1 MALTNNSIRSSLR
14 AGIEESKQLAAV
26 TWRNTDDL
34 SAATAVRYRPSPI
47 AADKVAFLQYTSG
60 STGEPKGVMVSHGN
74 LLHNLSSI
82 YKAFDSRDCIGMSWL
97 PMYHDM
103 GLIGGI
109 LGTVQSGGQA
119 VLFSALRF
127 LQRPLIWLEYVTK
140 YKVTHT
146 GAPNFAYDLCVDRIS
161 PEERKHLDLGSWQCA
176 FSGAETVR
184 AETLDR
190 FAEAFAP
197 CGFRAD
203 AFYPCY
209 GLAES
214 TLMVT
219 SRIPGDAVVRLSVPK
234 RELEQGADCR
244 RRRRRAT

>member
-1 MALTNNSIRSSLR
+1 M
-14 AGIEESKQLAAV
+14 
-26 TWRNTDDL
+26 
-34 SAATAVRYRPSPI
+34 
-47 AADKVAFLQYTSG
+47 AFLQYTSG

-82 YKAFDSRDCIGMSWL
+82 CHAFDSRDCVALSWL

-109 LGTVQSGGQA
+109 LGVIQSGGQGT
-119 VLFSALRF
+119 LFPASRF
-127 LQRPLIWLEYVTK
+127 LQRPLTWLELISK
-140 YKVTHT
+140 YKATHS

-161 PEERKHLDLGSWQCA
+161 PQERSRLDLSSWQVA
-176 FSGAETVR
+176 FNGAEAVR
-184 AETLDR
+184 SETLRR

-197 CGFRAD
+197 CGFRAE
-203 AFYPCY
+203 AFFPCY

-219 SRIPGDAVVRLSVPK
+219 SRTPGEPVERLSVPK
-234 RELEQGADCR
+234 RCSNKGTECR
-244 RRRRRAT
+244 PASRKAMS